1 MMTSDFSQRSF
12 YLVTFVKNNYP
23 MCRLMAYKGTPI
35 IIDSLLYQP
44 KNSLI
49 NQSFNAK
56 EIEEPLNGDG
66 FGIGWYVP
74 EVTNEPVTFVSVN
87 PAWSNR
93 NLRNLA
99 PKIKTECLIA
109 HVRAAS
115 VGEVS
120 ESNCHP
126 FQYNNILMAHNGG
139 VEEFGKIK
147 RHLRSPLSDELYNW
161 IKGQTDSEHI
171 FASLI
176 NHLKSNHNAITPET
190 VVDSFEH
197 TFRNIKNLMTKYDI
211 REPAYLNMVFTDGD
225 FMVATRYVSDD
236 MEEPLTLYHSEGSR
250 YVVEN
255 GVTRLEAPKDDDQAV
270 LVVSEKLSD
279 DKDWTMIPPNHFVI
293 VEQSLNVR
301 VKPIKD

>member
-1 MMTSDFSQRSF
+1 
-12 YLVTFVKNNYP
+12 
-23 MCRLMAYKGTPI
+23 MCRLLAYKGTSI
-35 IIDSLLYQP
+35 VIDRLLYQP

-66 FGIGWYVP
+66 FGIGWYTP
-74 EVTNEPVTFVSVN
+74 DIADEPVSFVSVN

-126 FQYNNILMAHNGG
+126 FQYKNILMAHNGG
-139 VEEFGKIK
+139 VEEFSKIK
-147 RHLRSPLSDELYNW
+147 RHLRSPLNDELYNW

-171 FASLI
+171 FASLL
-176 NHLKSNHNAITPET
+176 NHLHSNHKSVTPDT
-190 VVDSFEH
+190 VADSFEN
-197 TFRNIKNLMTKYDI
+197 TFRNIKILMAKYGI
-211 REPAYLNMVFTDGD
+211 QEPAYLNMVFTDGD
-225 FMVATRYVSDD
+225 FIVATRYVSDD
-236 MEEPLTLYHSEGSR
+236 KEIPLTLYHSEGSR
-250 YVVEN
+250 YVVED
-255 GVTRLEAPKDDDQAV
+255 GITRLEAPKDDDEAV
-270 LVVSEKLSD
+270 LIVSEKLSD
-279 DKDWTMIPPNHFVI
+279 DKGWTMIPPNHFVI
-293 VEQSLNVR
+293 VEGSLNVR
-301 VKPIKD
+301 IRPIKD

>member
-1 MMTSDFSQRSF
+1 
-12 YLVTFVKNNYP
+12 

-35 IIDSLLYQP
+35 VIDKLLYQP

-49 NQSFNAK
+49 NQSFHAR

-74 EVTNEPVTFVSVN
+74 ELNFEPITFVSVN

-99 PKIKTECLIA
+99 PKIKTDCMIA

-115 VGEVS
+115 VGDVS

-126 FQYNNILMAHNGG
+126 FQYKNMLMAHNGG
-139 VEEFGKIK
+139 VEDFLKIK
-147 RHLRSPLSDELYNW
+147 RHMRNPLSDELYNW

-171 FASLI
+171 FAFMLNELFK
-176 NHLKSNHNAITPET
+176 NHISVSPEA
-190 VVDSFEH
+190 VVDSFEI
-197 TFRNIKNLMTKYDI
+197 TFRELKKLMNDHGIK
-211 REPAYLNMVFTDGD
+211 EPAYLNMVVTNGLFL
-225 FMVATRYVSDD
+225 VATRYCSDPKED
-236 MEEPLTLYHSEGSR
+236 PLTLYHSEGSR
-250 YVVEN
+250 YVVED
-255 GVTRLEAPKDDDQAV
+255 GVTRMEAPEDDDQAV

-279 DKDWTMIPPNHFVI
+279 DPNWTMIPPNHFVI
-293 VEQSLNVR
+293 VEQTLNVR
-301 VKPIKD
+301 IRPIRD